1 MSTNNPDESRSTDIS
16 NMNRRRILRSLGA
29 AGALGVFGT
38 GTGAARGSGG
48 NGPPEGRGPPEKDV
62 PPGQSCECPEG
73 EFLAKYEFDDET
85 CEFVREDG
93 DVFVDITYE
102 SDSGEFNKDG
112 EYCEPNY
119 IEFEA
124 EGYVIQG
131 VCAFG
136 GLDTSDD
143 YDEDGLESFESN
155 LKNPGGQEAAI
166 SNITFCGTE
175 ITEVAVEFP
184 DTVSLSYEDLPLDG
198 SNDYDYNDWVVDV
211 EATFRGIEVDG
222 EALISSIELDLLPKA
237 RGAGD
242 THKWSVVPGD
252 VLGTGTYSLTYDG
265 NGEDD
270 EVDAEFDD
278 ETQIHVF
285 NTGDVYPENVT
296 NALKDDD
303 GTCIQPAYTA
313 TLEFELDDPWEFDP
327 DVPLAEFGE
336 HGEGLFFDPRLENLN
351 PNRDVEFGIG
361 DVRLLAVPTDWMWP
375 YEKVHIATAYDG
387 VTVAEEPPEDG
398 DQPIFEDDDWY
409 KNPVD
414 GEVFESCRE

>member
-1 MSTNNPDESRSTDIS
+1 MSENDHNQ
-16 NMNRRRILRSLGA
+16 NRGFGGTSIDRRKVLKGLGA

-38 GTGAARGSGG
+38 GSAAARGPGG
-48 NGPPEGRGPPEKDV
+48 NG
-62 PPGQSCECPEG
+62 PPGQSCECPDG
-73 EFLAKYEFDDET
+73 EFLAKYEFDDDE

-93 DVFVDITYE
+93 DVVVDITYDPD
-102 SDSGEFNKDG
+102 SDEFNKDG

-124 EGYVIQG
+124 DGYVIQG

-136 GLDTSDD
+136 GLDTSED
-143 YDEDGLESFESN
+143 YDEDGLTSFASDLE
-155 LKNPGGQEAAI
+155 NPGGQEAAI
-166 SNITFCGTE
+166 SNITFCGAE
-175 ITEVAVEFP
+175 ITEIAVEFP

-211 EATFRGIEVDG
+211 DATFRGIEVDG
-222 EALISSIELDLLPKA
+222 DALISSIELDLLPKA

-242 THKWSVVPGD
+242 THRWSVVPGD
-252 VLGTGTYSLTYDG
+252 VLGEGTYSLTYDG
-265 NGEDD
+265 NGEGE

-285 NTGDVYPENVT
+285 NTGDVYPDSVT
-296 NALKDDD
+296 NALEGDDD
-303 GTCIQPAYTA
+303 GTCIPPAYTA

-327 DVPLAEFGE
+327 DEPLAEFGE
-336 HGEGLFFDPRLENLN
+336 HGVGLFFDPRLENLN
-351 PNRDVEFGIG
+351 PDRDVEFGIG

-387 VTVAEEPPEDG
+387 VTVADEPPGDG

-409 KNPVD
+409 ENPVF